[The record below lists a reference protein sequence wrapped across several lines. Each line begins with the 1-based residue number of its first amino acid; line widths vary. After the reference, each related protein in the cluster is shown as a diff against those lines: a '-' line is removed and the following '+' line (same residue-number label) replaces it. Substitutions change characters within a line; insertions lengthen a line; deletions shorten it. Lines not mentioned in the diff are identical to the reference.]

1 MLKYIFNLKQDCK
14 SLKHSFSRCLMLSL
28 FASVMT
34 LVHLSDA
41 GAQSSKKP
49 SNTNS
54 NTNVPSDEK
63 KYDLLKSAQE
73 TIWTCENNVVV
84 KTSNI
89 GHSYLL
95 LFNKK
100 LFTMTGIE
108 ALNGVSHFTDM
119 ASKFDWFI
127 IPGKAMLFDSKAG
140 QRLLDYCQ
148 TPEMKN
154 VKLPESNLMK

>member
-1 MLKYIFNLKQDCK
+1 MLKYFLNLKK
-14 SLKHSFSRCLMLSL
+14 PNNLVINLISKVFMMSIFAFSILLADLPNVYGQNSK
-28 FASVMT
+28 
-34 LVHLSDA
+34 
-41 GAQSSKKP
+41 QSSNN
-49 SNTNS
+49 NTLN
-54 NTNVPSDEK
+54 DEK
-63 KYDLLKSAQE
+63 KYDLLKSSQE
-73 TIWTCENNVVV
+73 TVWTCENNVVV
-84 KTSNI
+84 KTSHITN
-89 GHSYLL
+89 GYLL

-119 ASKFDWFI
+119 VHKFDWFI